1 MDARL
6 SFRLPYQVPS
16 FPASLTRFDS
26 LLSQRSVWELEA
38 TWTLRV
44 RRSSLAA
51 LLLRDTQ
58 RRRLWGSSVWG

>member
-26 LLSQRSVWELEA
+26 LLSQQNVWELEA

-44 RRSSLAA
+44 RRFSLAA
-51 LLLRDTQ
+51 VA
-58 RRRLWGSSVWG
+58 RRRPLWASSVWG